1 MNGEEIVTTVDHPFY
16 VQGRGFVEAG
26 KLLVGDKLLD
36 VNGNILLV
44 EKFYIELTEKPVTV
58 YNFQVEDFHTY
69 LVGRLGVLVHNASK
83 NYSGKKAETVTKNQE
98 NGKKF
103 EKEQFSNLKEA
114 YPEAETQVSV
124 KPMDSNGNAMRN
136 GGNYLNCIALDSDGN
151 PFIEEYKASQT
162 ATYTSNQKANGFDT
176 GALNKDLV
184 VTGEGGGVF

>member
-136 GGNYLNCIALDSDGN
+136 GGNYLDGIALDSDGN

>member
-1 MNGEEIVTTVDHPFY
+1 MTEE
-16 VQGRGFVEAG
+16 
-26 KLLVGDKLLD
+26 
-36 VNGNILLV
+36 
-44 EKFYIELTEKPVTV
+44 PVKV
-58 YNFQVEDFHTY
+58 YNFEVEDFHTY
-69 LVGRLGVLVHNASK
+69 HVCTLGVLVHNASK
-83 NYSGKKAETVTKNQE
+83 DYSVKKAENVTKNQE

-114 YPEAETQVSV
+114 HPEAETQVSV

-136 GGNYLNCIALDSDGN
+136 GENYLDGIALDSDGN

>member
-176 GALNKDLV
+176 GALNKDFV